1 MDKISICLLTYNSDK
16 LLHEVIK
23 PILLIAD
30 EIIVVDSG
38 STDNTLSICRQYTLS
53 PVFNPYI
60 THAQQ
65 MNFAISLAT
74 HDWVLCLDSDEIADD
89 VLVNEIK
96 KLKNIKINN
105 IKVAYRIPRYW
116 FVLNEPVKTMYP
128 ISSPD
133 YPIRLFNRQ
142 SAKFNNSPV
151 DDAVE
156 GALMTLILNGRI
168 NHYTFH
174 SIHEIF
180 SKLNTYTTRLVK
192 YKDIKPSLARGII
205 SAIGAFF
212 KWYIFTGAWKKGKVG
227 VVTGTYATLYSFLK
241 YFKAWYYDKH

>member
-1 MDKISICLLTYNSDK
+1 MAKISACLLTFNSER

-38 STDNTLSICRQYTLS
+38 STDNTLPICRQYALS
-53 PVFNPYI
+53 PVFSPYT
-60 THAQQ
+60 THAEQ
-65 MNFAISLAT
+65 MNYAISLAT

-89 VLVNEIK
+89 ELVNEIK
-96 KLKNIKINN
+96 KIKNNKISSIN
-105 IKVAYRIPRYW
+105 IAYRIPRYW
-116 FVLNEPVKTMYP
+116 FVLNEPVRTMYP

-133 YPIRLFNRQ
+133 HPIRLFNRKV
-142 SAKFNNSPV
+142 AKFNNSPV
-151 DDAVE
+151 DDSVE
-156 GALMTLILNGRI
+156 GKLKVLILNGRI

-174 SIHEIF
+174 TIDEVF

-192 YKDIKPSLARGII
+192 YRKIKPSLARGII

-212 KWYIFTGAWKKGKVG
+212 KWYIFSGAWKKGKVG
-227 VVTGTYATLYSFLK
+227 VVTGTYASLYSFLK
-241 YFKAWYYDKH
+241 YFKSWYYDKE